1 MKIFN
6 KITGSQGEAIAQKFL
21 KDQGYKILATN
32 FTCKIGEIDIIA
44 KQKKTIV
51 FVEVKTKSN
60 LDFGYPREMVNIT
73 KQNKIRRVAEYY
85 LLKTNQTDCEC
96 RFDVIE
102 VLDGKVEHLKA
113 CF

>member
-44 KQKKTIV
+44 QQKKTIV

-73 KQNKIRRVAEYY
+73 KQTRLEELPSTI
-85 LLKTNQTDCEC
+85 
-96 RFDVIE
+96 F
-102 VLDGKVEHLKA
+102 
-113 CF
+113 

>member
-44 KQKKTIV
+44 QQKKTIV

-60 LDFGYPREMVNIT
+60 LDFGYPARN
-73 KQNKIRRVAEYY
+73 
-85 LLKTNQTDCEC
+85 
-96 RFDVIE
+96 
-102 VLDGKVEHLKA
+102 G
-113 CF
+113 

>member
-1 MKIFN
+1 MKFFN

-44 KQKKTIV
+44 QQKKTIV

-73 KQNKIRRVAEYY
+73 KQNKIRRLAEYY
-85 LLKTNQTDCEC
+85 LLKTNKTDCEC

>member
-44 KQKKTIV
+44 QQKKTIV

-60 LDFGYPREMVNIT
+60 LDFGYP
-73 KQNKIRRVAEYY
+73 A
-85 LLKTNQTDCEC
+85 
-96 RFDVIE
+96 
-102 VLDGKVEHLKA
+102 
-113 CF
+113 

>member
-44 KQKKTIV
+44 QQKKTIV

-85 LLKTNQTDCEC
+85 LLKTNPTDCEC

>member
-44 KQKKTIV
+44 QQKKTIV

-60 LDFGYPREMVNIT
+60 LDFGYPREMVNVT

-85 LLKTNQTDCEC
+85 LLKTNKTDCEC

>member
-44 KQKKTIV
+44 QQKKTL
-51 FVEVKTKSN
+51 F
-60 LDFGYPREMVNIT
+60 LLRL
-73 KQNKIRRVAEYY
+73 KQNLV
-85 LLKTNQTDCEC
+85 
-96 RFDVIE
+96 
-102 VLDGKVEHLKA
+102 
-113 CF
+113 

>member
-44 KQKKTIV
+44 QQKKTIV

-73 KQNKIRRVAEYY
+73 KQNKIRRLAEYY
-85 LLKTNQTDCEC
+85 LLKTNKTDCEC